1 MFNIKN
7 KFITFEGIDGSGK
20 TTQSKMLVDYLNN
33 NNIKT
38 VWTRE
43 IGGTDLGEKIR
54 DLVINNNLDNIS
66 ELFLIMAARN
76 EHIQTFIKPN
86 INENITVICDRY
98 IDSSASYQ
106 SKKNLTMDMIYD
118 LHEKYLENYMPYLTF
133 YIDITYETYDRRIS
147 KRPMNDRHDYFE
159 EAFFIQLQENYKNIL
174 KRFPDRFIRIS
185 GDKDIGEINKEIL
198 QHISSIVV

>member
-7 KFITFEGIDGSGK
+7 KFISFEGIDGSGK

-38 VWTRE
+38 IWTRE
-43 IGGTDLGEKIR
+43 IGGTDAGEKIR
-54 DLVINNNLDNIS
+54 DLVINNNLDNMS
-66 ELFLIMAARN
+66 ELLLIMAARN
-76 EHIQTFIKPN
+76 EHIQKFIKPN

-98 IDSSASYQ
+98 IDSSAAYQ

-118 LHEKYLENYMPYLTF
+118 LHKKYLENYMPSLTF
-133 YIDITYETYDRRIS
+133 YIDITYKTYYTRIA
-147 KRPMNDRHDYFE
+147 KRTLNDRYDYFE
-159 EAFFIQLQENYKNIL
+159 ESFFIQLQENYRNIL

-185 GDKDIGEINKEIL
+185 GDKDVAEINKEIL
-198 QHISSIVV
+198 EYMLTNS